1 MCTGFKRIRQS
12 DRGSQ
17 PLQGGVGED
26 GDVTIDQVIAALTA
40 QPFHSYADVA
50 ARSPTAAPKAHG
62 LYAWWQTP
70 GALPGVPG
78 TPHPTDAA
86 FELLYVGTAPKDAI
100 SKSNLRKRLGNH
112 HRSAIGSSTFR
123 LDLAAFL
130 WEREGWQPCWTD
142 RPKLP
147 DADLA
152 ELGLWQSAHLRVQ
165 RVERSQPWDIEKRVV
180 HAMRPPLN
188 RDHNDYHPAYSVVG
202 DARDTIRAAARSHP
216 C

>member
-1 MCTGFKRIRQS
+1 M
-12 DRGSQ
+12 
-17 PLQGGVGED
+17 
-26 GDVTIDQVIAALTA
+26 TIDEVIAALAA
-40 QPFHSYADVA
+40 QPFHSYTDLG
-50 ARSPTAAPKAHG
+50 ARSPTAPPKAPG

-70 GALPGVPG
+70 AALPGVPG
-78 TPHPTDAA
+78 TPHPTDPA
-86 FELLYVGTAPKDAI
+86 FELLYFGTAPKDAM

-130 WEREGWQPCWTD
+130 WKSEGWQPCWTD

-147 DADLA
+147 APDLT
-152 ELGLWQSAHLRVQ
+152 ELGVWQSAHLQVQ
-165 RVERSQPWDIEKRVV
+165 WVECAQPWKMEKTVV

-188 RDHNDYHPAYSVVG
+188 RDHNEHHPAYPAVG
-202 DARDTIRAAARSHP
+202 DARDSIRAAARSRP